1 MLRRCAPR
9 NFFAVGPTQ
18 TCRFPLVPFGAFG
31 MVPRLFGARHLLRE
45 PISVTEEKDQVHFEL
60 ELPRFRP
67 EDVKFRIDKDLG
79 VVEIYG
85 QRRDPS
91 GALQD
96 EFERSFSVSPRWL
109 DLAGCRTKMEHGVAT
124 LTIPKRSRSSSK
136 ATQEKS
142 PADESKAAGASDAS
156 KDASSAQEPKSG
168 SETSAA
174 ATTGDAPA
182 TTTDDKV
189 ARVDAQSYDAVR
201 SMSWP
206 PQFDKEDTEKEIVH
220 TCELPA
226 AVGPDNV
233 EVTLERDHLS
243 VGIRCDQDTEQKDEQ
258 GHVFFRSR
266 RSVHY
271 ATALRVPRGT
281 REEDVSVQL
290 KDGKLRIAVAKREA
304 ASQGSGNIKVS
315 TA

>member
-1 MLRRCAPR
+1 MLRRSVLR

-18 TCRFPLVPFGAFG
+18 TCRFPLVPLGAFG

-67 EDVKFRIDKDLG
+67 EDVKFRIDKELG

-109 DLAGCRTKMEHGVAT
+109 DLAGCTTKMEHGVAR
-124 LTIPKRSRSSSK
+124 LTIPKKSRSSK
-136 ATQEKS
+136 P
-142 PADESKAAGASDAS
+142 PAGESKAAGASDAS
-156 KDASSAQEPKSG
+156 KNASSAQEAKSG
-168 SETSAA
+168 SETSVA

-182 TTTDDKV
+182 TTTGDKV
-189 ARVDAQSYDAVR
+189 ARVDGQSYDAVR

-206 PQFDKEDTEKEIVH
+206 PQFDKEDTDKEIVH

-304 ASQGSGNIKVS
+304 APQGSGNIKVS